1 MFSNYL
7 KIALRNLFKG
17 KGYSA
22 IVISG
27 LAIGMACCIVI
38 LLYVQHELSY
48 DRFNQN
54 HDRIYQLIAE
64 RKTAKGTS
72 MDVTLPPPMAT
83 SVLGDFPQVAHA
95 VRFLTMDNPIPL
107 VGFGDKRFYE
117 KQLFFV
123 DSSVSEV
130 FSIPAIRGDMNKAL
144 QRANTV
150 VITEDIA
157 RKYFGDEDALGRTLS
172 LNSILSL
179 EVTGVVKNFPSNSTL
194 QPELLVSFATLT
206 NWLGKDFVSSWQNNT
221 CQIFVLLAPNS
232 SSDPV
237 AERLSAIMSKHLGEN
252 RSLQKIHL
260 QPLDRIHLFS
270 FRDYGLGSSG
280 DIQHVYLLSGIAF
293 LVLLVACVNF
303 ANLTT
308 ARLVLRSKE
317 VGVRKLIGATRG
329 QLVQQFLCEAMISM
343 TMSLVLAIVLVE
355 ISLPHLSVLAGSR
368 IAAGYAGNWISWLGP
383 TAIVLAIGVL
393 STVYPAFVLSSLKP
407 LESTKGVSRAGS
419 RRILLRKILVVV
431 QFALTVI
438 LLMGTW
444 VVYDQLRYMQNRQLG
459 LNKDQVIVVP
469 IRNENLRQN
478 SEPLK
483 QRLMQNP
490 GVQQVG
496 AAALL
501 PGGPVG
507 MTRFRLEGSSPEGT
521 MSMLWVDRDF
531 IKTLD
536 LKLAAGR
543 GFSSDF
549 ATDASEAFIINEQ
562 AVKQL
567 GWDSPTE
574 AVGKSF
580 ELVGGKKGHIIGV
593 TQDFNFLSLHRKIEP
608 LVLQMW
614 PWMNYLLIRLDESR
628 FEGAL
633 SDVKEACRQFD
644 PINPFTFTFLND
656 NFERSYESDR
666 QLGQVFGYFTLLAMI
681 IACSGLVSLAAFT
694 AEQRT
699 KEIGVRKVLGASVS
713 GIIGLL
719 TREYLY
725 LVVLANLLAWPVTYF
740 VMNQWLQDFAY
751 RVNIG
756 VLTFLIAGVASV
768 LIAMLT
774 VSHQA
779 LKAAVANPVEALRYE

>member
-1 MFSNYL
+1 MFFNY
-7 KIALRNLFKG
+7 FKVAVRSLMKR

-27 LAIGMACCIVI
+27 LSIGMACCIVI

-48 DRFNQN
+48 DKFNQN
-54 HDRIYQLIAE
+54 HDQIYRLVAE

-72 MDVTLPPPMAT
+72 MDLTLPPPLA
-83 SVLGDFPQVAHA
+83 SSILVDFPQVTHA

-107 VGFGDKRFYE
+107 IGYGDKRFYE

-123 DSSVSEV
+123 DSSLSDI
-130 FSIPAIRGDMNKAL
+130 FSIPAVRGDLAQAL
-144 QRANTV
+144 RRPNTV
-150 VITEDIA
+150 VITEQIA
-157 RKYFGDEDALGRTLS
+157 RKYFGDEDPMGKTLT
-172 LNSILSL
+172 LNGILSL
-179 EVTGVVKNFPSNSTL
+179 EVTGVAKDLPSNSSI

-206 NWLGKDFVSSWQNNT
+206 KWLGNDFVGSWQNNS

-232 SSDPV
+232 SADL
-237 AERLSAIMSKHLGEN
+237 AAQHLSAAINRYFGEN
-252 RSLQKIHL
+252 NPLQMIHL
-260 QPLDRIHLFS
+260 EALDRIHLFS
-270 FRDYGLGSSG
+270 FRDYGLASSG
-280 DIQHVYLLSGIAF
+280 DIQNVYLLLGIAL

-317 VGVRKLIGATRG
+317 VGVRKLIGASRG
-329 QLVQQFLCEAMISM
+329 QLVQQFLCEAILSI
-343 TMSLVLAIVLVE
+343 TLSLMLAIVIVE
-355 ISLPHLSVLAGSR
+355 LGLPHLGILTGSR
-368 IAAGYAGNWISWLGP
+368 IAAGYAGDWTSWLAP
-383 TAIVLAIGVL
+383 IALVLAIGVL

-407 LESTKGVSRAGS
+407 LESTKGFSTAGS
-419 RRILLRKILVVV
+419 RRIVLRKGMVVF

-438 LLMGTW
+438 LIIGSW
-444 VVYDQLRYMQNRQLG
+444 VVYNQLKYIQNTPLG
-459 LNKDQVIVVP
+459 LNKDQVIIVP

-483 QRLMQNP
+483 QRLLQNP
-490 GVQQVG
+490 GAQKVG

-507 MTRFRLEGSSPEGT
+507 KTRFRVEGNSVEGS

-531 IKTLD
+531 IQTLD
-536 LKLAAGR
+536 LRLAAGR
-543 GFSSDF
+543 SFSAEY
-549 ATDASEAFIINEQ
+549 ATDASEAFVINEQ

-567 GWDSPTE
+567 GWASPAE

-580 ELVGGKKGHIIGV
+580 ELVGSKKGHIIGV
-593 TQDFNFLSLHRKIEP
+593 VKDFNFASLHRKIEP
-608 LVLQMW
+608 LVLHLW
-614 PWMNYLLIRLDESR
+614 PWMNYLLIRMDEAR
-628 FEGAL
+628 FASAL
-633 SDVKEACRQFD
+633 SAVKNAYRDFD
-644 PINPFTFTFLND
+644 PVNPFTFTFLND
-656 NFERSYESDR
+656 NFDRFYESDR
-666 QLGQVFGYFTLLAMI
+666 QLGRVFGYFALLTML

-719 TREYLY
+719 TREYLL
-725 LVVLANLLAWPVTYF
+725 LVVLANLLAWPVAYF
-740 VMNQWLQDFAY
+740 VMNRWLQDFAY
-751 RVNIG
+751 RVEIG
-756 VLTFLIAGVASV
+756 VVTFLIAGLVSV

>member
-1 MFSNYL
+1 MLSNYF
-7 KIALRNLFKG
+7 KVAFRNLLRR

-27 LAIGMACCIVI
+27 LAVGMACCIVI
-38 LLYVQHELSY
+38 LLYVQQELSY

-54 HDRIYQLIAE
+54 HERIYRLIAE

-72 MDVTLPPPMAT
+72 MDATLPPPLAT
-83 SVLGDFPQVAHA
+83 SMLGDFPQVMHA
-95 VRFLTMDNPIPL
+95 VRFLVMDNPIPL
-107 VGFGDKRFYE
+107 VGNGDKRFYE

-123 DSSVSEV
+123 DSSVSDV
-130 FSIPAIRGDMNKAL
+130 FSIPAVRGDMKTAL
-144 QRANTV
+144 QRPNTV

-157 RKYFGDEDALGRTLS
+157 RKYFGDEDPLGKTLS
-172 LNSILSL
+172 LNGVLSL
-179 EVTGVVKNFPSNSTL
+179 EVTGVAKNFPSNSTL

-206 NWLGKDFVSSWQNNT
+206 NWLGKEFVSSWQNNT

-232 SSDPV
+232 SSDLV
-237 AERLSAIMSKHLGEN
+237 AQRLTTVIGKYLGEN
-252 RSLQKIHL
+252 SPLQKIHL
-260 QPLDRIHLFS
+260 QLLGRIHLFT
-270 FRDYGLGSSG
+270 FRDYGLASSG
-280 DIQHVYLLSGIAF
+280 DIQNVYLLSGIAL

-308 ARLVLRSKE
+308 ARLILRSKE

-329 QLVQQFLCEAMISM
+329 QLVQQFLCEAAIAL
-343 TMSLVLAIVLVE
+343 TISLVLAIALVE
-355 ISLPHLSVLAGSR
+355 ISLPHLSVFTGSR
-368 IAAGYAGNWISWLGP
+368 IAAGYVSDWKSWLGP
-383 TAIVLAIGVL
+383 IAIVMAIGVL

-407 LESTKGVSRAGS
+407 LESTKGFSRAGS
-419 RRILLRKILVVV
+419 HRILLRKVMVVF

-438 LLMGTW
+438 LLIGTW
-444 VVYDQLRYMQNRQLG
+444 VVYDQLTYIQSKQLG

-483 QRLMQNP
+483 QRLLQNP
-490 GVQQVG
+490 GVQSVG

-507 MTRFRLEGSSPEGT
+507 KTRFRLEGNSVEGT

-536 LKLAAGR
+536 LRLAVGR
-543 GFSSDF
+543 GFSADY
-549 ATDASEAFIINEQ
+549 ATDATEAFIINEQ
-562 AVKQL
+562 AVRQL
-567 GWDSPTE
+567 GWDSPAE
-574 AVGKSF
+574 AVGRPF

-593 TQDFNFLSLHRKIEP
+593 VKDFNFASLHRKIEP
-608 LVLQMW
+608 LVIHLW
-614 PWMNYLLIRLDESR
+614 PWMNYLLIRVDESR
-628 FEGAL
+628 FASAL
-633 SDVKEACRQFD
+633 SDMKDAYREFD
-644 PINPFTFTFLND
+644 PINPFTFIFLND
-656 NFERSYESDR
+656 NFERFYESDR
-666 QLGQVFGYFTLLAMI
+666 QLGQVFGYFAVLAML

-699 KEIGVRKVLGASVS
+699 KEIGVRKVLGATVS

-719 TREYLY
+719 TREYLF
-725 LVVLANLLAWPVTYF
+725 LVVLANLFAWPVAYF
-740 VMNQWLQDFAY
+740 VMSQWLQDFAY
-751 RVNIG
+751 RINVG
-756 VLTFLIAGVASV
+756 VVTFLLAGAISV

-774 VSHQA
+774 VSYQA
-779 LKAAVANPVEALRYE
+779 VRAAVANPVEALRYE

>member
-1 MFSNYL
+1 MLSNYL
-7 KIALRNLFKG
+7 KIALRNLIRR

-27 LAIGMACCIVI
+27 LSIGMACCIVI
-38 LLYVQHELSY
+38 LLYVQNELSY
-48 DRFNQN
+48 DQFNQN
-54 HDRIYQLIAE
+54 HGRIYKLIAE

-72 MDVTLPPPMAT
+72 MDVTLPPPLAT
-83 SVLGDFPQVAHA
+83 SILGDVPQIVHA

-107 VGFGDKRFYE
+107 VGNGDKRFYE

-123 DSSVSEV
+123 DSSVTEV
-130 FSIPAIRGDMNKAL
+130 FSVPAVSGDL
-144 QRANTV
+144 GGSLRRPNTI

-157 RKYFGDEDALGRTLS
+157 RKYFGDEDPLGKTLT
-172 LNSILSL
+172 LNGILSL
-179 EVTGVVKNFPSNSTL
+179 EVTGVEKNFPSNSSIR
-194 QPELLVSFATLT
+194 PELLVSFATLT
-206 NWLGKDFVSSWQNNT
+206 NWLGKDFVGSWQNNS

-232 SSDPV
+232 SADL
-237 AERLSAIMSKHLGEN
+237 AARRLSIAIGKYFGQNST
-252 RSLQKIHL
+252 LQMIHL

-270 FRDYGLGSSG
+270 FRDFGLASSG
-280 DIQHVYLLSGIAF
+280 DIQNVYLLSGIAL

-329 QLVQQFLCEAMISM
+329 QLVQQFLCEAILSL
-343 TMSLVLAIVLVE
+343 TMSLVLAIVVVE
-355 ISLPHLSVLAGSR
+355 ISMPHVGVLTGSHL
-368 IAAGYAGNWISWLGP
+368 ASAYADDWKSWLGP
-383 TAIVLAIGVL
+383 IVIVMAIGVL

-407 LESTKGVSRAGS
+407 LESAKGFSRSGP
-419 RRILLRKILVVV
+419 RRTLLRKGMVVI

-438 LLMGTW
+438 LIVGTW
-444 VVYDQLRYMQNRQLG
+444 VVYDQLRYVQDMQLG
-459 LNKDQVIVVP
+459 LNKDQVIIVP

-483 QRLMQNP
+483 RRLMQNP

-507 MTRFRLEGSSPEGT
+507 RTRFRLEGSSTEGT

-531 IKTLD
+531 IQTLN

-543 GFSSDF
+543 GFSTDY
-549 ATDASEAFIINEQ
+549 ATDASEAFIVNEQ
-562 AVKQL
+562 AVSQL
-567 GWDSPTE
+567 GWDGPTK
-574 AVGKSF
+574 AVGKAF

-593 TQDFNFLSLHRKIEP
+593 VKDFNFASLHRKIEP
-608 LVLQMW
+608 LVIHLW
-614 PWMNYLLIRLDESR
+614 PWMNYLLIRFNESR
-628 FEGAL
+628 FASAL
-633 SDVKEACRQFD
+633 SDARDAYREFD

-656 NFERSYESDR
+656 NFDR
-666 QLGQVFGYFTLLAMI
+666 FYAPDKQLGQVFASFALLAI
-681 IACSGLVSLAAFT
+681 LIACSGLVSLAAFS

-719 TREYLY
+719 TREYLL
-725 LVVLANLLAWPVTYF
+725 LVVLANVLAWPVAYF

-751 RVNIG
+751 RINIG
-756 VLTFLIAGVASV
+756 VVTFLIAGVVSV

-774 VSHQA
+774 VSYQA